1 MRVAAVALV
10 LIVGAAVVLAF
21 ANTLN
26 SWVLGGLLGGLA
38 AILLSIPISLALFTL
53 LARRHDA
60 RQRADEESF
69 ADEPDFA
76 DDMYDE
82 SMVYEAEGYA
92 LPIDEAFSTEL
103 RARPLL
109 ENRRLPVSGYLRLP
123 PAEQDLDDYEDDL
136 EPFVRHEPRN
146 YPLQPRTVARSLA
159 QEDESLT
166 PPSSTGSRRHPSTRS
181 LAQHQSAALRQ
192 ARQEAQRLSA
202 NRPGSG
208 SLSRRDQGRS
218 SARRSQT
225 SRQLRPQTP
234 TSSSRRPNDDYDTRR
249 PGQQPA
255 RAGWRED
262 EDFSEDL
269 STEQLRARTQQYP
282 RQRGYPLNSRSS
294 RARAIDPWTGTLED
308 EEYTNWD
315 DEQRDGR
322 MECYSRRDP
331 ERTSGTLRNPLV
343 RRAPYLYEDDP
354 MREEFAQQL
363 DPDRPIIR
371 RSSRYLRYEDES
383 EY

>member
-1 MRVAAVALV
+1 M
-10 LIVGAAVVLAF
+10 
-21 ANTLN
+21 
-26 SWVLGGLLGGLA
+26 
-38 AILLSIPISLALFTL
+38 
-53 LARRHDA
+53 
-60 RQRADEESF
+60 
-69 ADEPDFA
+69 
-76 DDMYDE
+76 
-82 SMVYEAEGYA
+82 
-92 LPIDEAFSTEL
+92 
-103 RARPLL
+103 
-109 ENRRLPVSGYLRLP
+109 SGYLRLP
-123 PAEQDLDDYEDDL
+123 PAEQDLDVYEDDQ
-136 EPFVRHEPRN
+136 EPFARREPRN
-146 YPLQPRTVARSLA
+146 YPLQPRNVARSLA
-159 QEDESLT
+159 QEGESLT
-166 PPSSTGSRRHPSTRS
+166 PPLSTGSRRHPSTRS

-218 SARRSQT
+218 SARRPQT
-225 SRQLRPQTP
+225 SRQLRSQTP
-234 TSSSRRPNDDYDTRR
+234 ASGSRRPNDDYDTRR
-249 PGQQPA
+249 PRQQPA
-255 RAGWRED
+255 RPGWRED

-282 RQRGYPLNSRSS
+282 RQRGYPLNPRSS
-294 RARAIDPWTGTLED
+294 HARAIDPWTGTLED

-315 DEQRDGR
+315 GEQQDER
-322 MECYSRRDP
+322 MERHSRRDP

-363 DPDRPIIR
+363 DPERPIIR